1 MDTKDKIK
9 AYIEET
15 FLFGQGGLEEDTSL
29 IEDHIIDS
37 TGILEVIAF
46 VERTFHVQVE
56 DDEMIPENFNSVK
69 SIASYIERKKGS

>member
-1 MDTKDKIK
+1 METKDKIK

-15 FLFGQGGLEEDTSL
+15 FLFGQGDLEEDTPL
-29 IEDHIIDS
+29 IEYHVIDS

-46 VERTFHVQVE
+46 VERTFHLQVG
-56 DDEMIPENFNSVK
+56 DDEVIPENFNSVK